1 MEHRFTNTQHRPAI
15 PQPRKEW
22 VKEQTPDAGA
32 RCNHTERLLDDAL
45 ADTFP
50 CSDPVSTLYF
60 Q

>member
-1 MEHRFTNTQHRPAI
+1 MEQRFTNTQHHPVV

-22 VKEQTPDAGA
+22 VKEQTPDAEALG
-32 RCNHTERLLDDAL
+32 NHTERLLDDAL